1 MATLDIFNDDA
12 FSLQSLT
19 AAIMETPHVPGR
31 LGALGLFSNEGINT
45 THLSIEKD
53 GATLALVPA
62 ADRGAPGLVVN
73 ENRRTLIPFN
83 TLHLPQR
90 STVMADE
97 IQNLRAFGTE
107 SEAEAVAN
115 YVAKR
120 QAKHRQ
126 QLDATMEHLKI
137 GAVKGIIMDADGT
150 TPLLN
155 TFTSFSIAQVTH
167 SLVLG
172 TATTKV
178 RSKVLELLD
187 KIEDELKGVSFTGVR
202 VICGRTYFKNFVDHP
217 EVKDAYQR
225 WMDGAALRDDVRG
238 GFEFGGCTFEQYRGQ
253 VGATKFVADGEAYAL
268 PEGVPDLFIGRFAP
282 ANYMETVGTNG
293 LPYYTKAEPLAMNK
307 GMALESQSNPLFL
320 CTRPNAVVKL
330 TG

>member
-12 FSLQSLT
+12 FSLSSLT
-19 AAIMETPHVPGR
+19 AAINETPYVPGR

-62 ADRGAPGLVVN
+62 ADRGAPGLQVN
-73 ENRRTLIPFN
+73 KDRRKMIPFN
-83 TLHLPQR
+83 TLHLPQE

-97 IQNLRAFGTE
+97 IQNLRAFGAE
-107 SEAEAVAN
+107 SEVEAVAN
-115 YVAKR
+115 YVAQR
-120 QAKHRQ
+120 QAKHRR
-126 QLDATMEHLKI
+126 QLDATMEHLKV
-137 GAVKGIIMDADGT
+137 GAVKGIIMDADGS
-150 TPLLN
+150 TPLVD
-155 TFTSFSIAQVTH
+155 TFTAFGISQTTH

-178 RSKVLELLD
+178 RNKVLELLD
-187 KIEDELKGVSFTGVR
+187 KIEDQLAGVSFTSVR
-202 VICGRTYFKNFVDHP
+202 VLCGRNYFKNLVGHP
-217 EVKDAYQR
+217 EVKAAYER

-238 GFEFGGCTFEQYRGQ
+238 GFEFAGCVFEQYRGQ
-253 VGATKFVADGEAYAL
+253 VGATKFIGDDEAYAV

-307 GMALESQSNPLFL
+307 GMNLESQSNPLFL

-330 TG
+330 TA